1 MTSKNKVIFNI
12 NANLPQKIKLVAL
25 HPKKEWIALI
35 TTTNTFSLWNYK
47 QKTLIKSFNSN
58 TLDDSKNFEI
68 REMVFFD
75 RYSLPYNS
83 NLPMR
88 TNIIFVSPYRIYLYD
103 YLTDA
108 IKQINEKEIEQK
120 NIRKVSLAIFRSAS
134 THRAKYVCL
143 WETGLSRSSTAET
156 STLRIQ

>member
-12 NANLPQKIKLVAL
+12 NANLPQKIKLLTL
-25 HPKKEWIALI
+25 HPKKEWLALI

-108 IKQINEKEIEQK
+108 IKQINEKEI
-120 NIRKVSLAIFRSAS
+120 
-134 THRAKYVCL
+134 
-143 WETGLSRSSTAET
+143 
-156 STLRIQ
+156 